1 MKTLLLRFNDRLYM
15 TCIWVA
21 GLSVLGVALIIPWGI
36 FTRYALGTGSSWPE
50 PTAILLMLVFTFIG
64 AAASYRAGAH
74 MSVAMITD
82 RLPPA
87 QRRFVGILSQ
97 LLMGTICVFMTIWGA
112 KLCLSTWN
120 QFMSAIPTLRVGIT
134 YMPIP
139 IGGVLTLV
147 FVVEKLLLGD
157 QSNRKVVRFDLVE
170 ENEGLP
176 DMDALILLGSFVAL
190 ILIGMPVAY
199 ALGLSALIGAWWI
212 DIPFQA
218 LMIQIAGGVN
228 KFSLMAIPFFV
239 LAGAIMAEGG
249 MSRRLVAFAGVL
261 VGFVRGGLSL
271 VNIMASTFFGAI
283 SGSSVAD
290 TASVGSVLIPEM
302 ERRGYPRE
310 FATAVTVSGSV
321 QALLTPPSH
330 NSVLYSLAAGGTVSI
345 ASLFMAGVVPG
356 LMMSACLMVL
366 CLIFAKKRNYP
377 KGEVIPLK
385 QALKIAADALWG
397 LMAMVIILGG
407 ILSGIFTAT
416 ESAAIAVLWAFFV
429 TMFIY
434 RDYKWR
440 ELPKLMHRTV
450 RTISIVMI
458 LIAFAASFGYIM
470 TLMQIPAKIT
480 TLFLTLSDNRYVI
493 LMCINVM
500 LLLLGTVMDMAPLI
514 LILTPIL
521 MPVILG
527 IGVDPV
533 HFGMIMLVNLGIG
546 LITPP
551 VGAVLFVGAAVGK
564 TSIEKTVKALLPFY
578 AVLFLVL
585 IAVTYIPAL
594 SLWLP
599 HLVL

>member
-1 MKTLLLRFNDRLYM
+1 
-15 TCIWVA
+15 
-21 GLSVLGVALIIPWGI
+21 
-36 FTRYALGTGSSWPE
+36 
-50 PTAILLMLVFTFIG
+50 
-64 AAASYRAGAH
+64 
-74 MSVAMITD
+74 
-82 RLPPA
+82 
-87 QRRFVGILSQ
+87 
-97 LLMGTICVFMTIWGA
+97 
-112 KLCLSTWN
+112 
-120 QFMSAIPTLRVGIT
+120 
-134 YMPIP
+134 
-139 IGGVLTLV
+139 
-147 FVVEKLLLGD
+147 
-157 QSNRKVVRFDLVE
+157 
-170 ENEGLP
+170 
-176 DMDALILLGSFVAL
+176 MDALMLLGSFIVL

-212 DIPFQA
+212 DIPFDA
-218 LMIQIAGGVN
+218 LMIQVAGGVN
-228 KFSLMAIPFFV
+228 KFSLLAIPFFV

-271 VNIMASTFFGAI
+271 VNIVASTFFGAI

-302 ERRGYPRE
+302 ERNGYPRD
-310 FATAVTVSGSV
+310 FSTAVTVSGSV

-345 ASLFMAGVVPG
+345 ASLFIAGIMPG
-356 LMMSACLMVL
+356 LLLSAVMMGMCMF
-366 CLIFAKKRNYP
+366 FARRRNYP
-377 KGEVIPLK
+377 KGEVIPLRK
-385 QALKIAADALWG
+385 ALKIAGEALWG
-397 LMAMVIILGG
+397 MMAMVIILGG
-407 ILSGIFTAT
+407 ILTGVFTAT

-440 ELPKLMHRTV
+440 DLPKLMHRAV
-450 RTISIVMI
+450 RTVSIVMI
-458 LIAFAASFGYIM
+458 LIGFAASFGYIL
-470 TLMQIPAKIT
+470 TLMEIPMKIT
-480 TLFLTLSDNRYVI
+480 TAFLTLSDNRYVI

-521 MPVILG
+521 MPVIMG

-564 TSIEKTVKALLPFY
+564 VTIEATVKALLPFY
-578 AVLFLVL
+578 VALFAVLM
-585 IAVTYIPAL
+585 AVTYIPAI

-599 HLVL
+599 RLVL